1 MTPASRR
8 KPPDPYESLPILWS
22 LPSSFQSAV
31 PRLDIS
37 VHYYTAEA
45 SRRIAFINGEKL
57 REGDELAPGLR
68 LDAITPNAIV
78 LSYKNTQFQVA
89 RP

>member
-1 MTPASRR
+1 M
-8 KPPDPYESLPILWS
+8 
-22 LPSSFQSAV
+22 
-31 PRLDIS
+31 
-37 VHYYTAEA
+37 HYYTAEA

-57 REGDELAPGLR
+57 REGDELAPGFR

>member
-1 MTPASRR
+1 MV
-8 KPPDPYESLPILWS
+8 
-22 LPSSFQSAV
+22 FV
-31 PRLDIS
+31 
-37 VHYYTAEA
+37 
-45 SRRIAFINGEKL
+45 NGEKF

-78 LSYKNTQFQVA
+78 LSFKNTQFQVA